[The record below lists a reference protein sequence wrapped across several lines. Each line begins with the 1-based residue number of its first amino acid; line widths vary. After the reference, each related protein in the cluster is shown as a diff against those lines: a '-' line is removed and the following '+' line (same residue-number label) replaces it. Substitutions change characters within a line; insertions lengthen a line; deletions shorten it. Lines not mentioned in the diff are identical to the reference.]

1 MRIVL
6 KKFLIFQLLIV
17 FTSSGCATDSTGNGG
32 SSSARADMKYR
43 GSDCILIRTI
53 RDYRTLDD
61 SHLLISGGGR
71 RTYFV
76 TLLGPVF
83 EMRGSA
89 SLRFESRDD
98 QLCPFG
104 GDSIIF
110 GTFGRGGTRIQ
121 SISRITAEQE
131 EEILLR
137 FGLIERTEQAPP
149 DPGNVTGAE
158 VEELD

>member
-1 MRIVL
+1 
-6 KKFLIFQLLIV
+6 
-17 FTSSGCATDSTGNGG
+17 
-32 SSSARADMKYR
+32 
-43 GSDCILIRTI
+43 
-53 RDYRTLDD
+53 
-61 SHLLISGGGR
+61 
-71 RTYFV
+71 V

>member
-1 MRIVL
+1 VNDVL
-6 KKFLIFQLLIV
+6 KKILIIQLLII
-17 FTSSGCATDSTGNGG
+17 FTSSGCATNSAGSG
-32 SSSARADMKYR
+32 SSSSTRAGLNYR

-61 SHLLISGGGR
+61 RHLLISGSAR

-76 TLLGPVF
+76 TLLSPVF
-83 EMRGSA
+83 ELRGSA
-89 SLRFESRDD
+89 SLRFQSRDE
-98 QLCPFG
+98 QLCPYG
-104 GDSIIF
+104 GDTIIF

-121 SISRITAEQE
+121 SISRVSAEQE

-137 FGLIERTEQAPP
+137 FGLIERAEQAPP
-149 DPGNVTGAE
+149 EPGNVTGAE